1 MVAQIQSLAPPPPIS
16 PPPPRDRSS
25 IEYPSTDGEPLA
37 ESFLHL
43 YAIFCILE
51 VLLQYLNGQ
60 RAAVL
65 ANQFLYYSEG
75 FPNLRAAPD
84 VMVIFNVEPGP
95 RDHYKIWEEGEPP
108 AVVFEVTSPST
119 KSNDLQGK
127 KVLYHQLG
135 VQEYWLFD
143 PKGEWIK
150 GQLRGYRFAE
160 EGYVDIPADQ
170 AISQVLGL
178 RLVVEGALL
187 LFERLDTGDRLLT
200 PQELRAKLVDVQ
212 EQVEA
217 AAQRA
222 EAEAQRA
229 AEAEAK
235 AAAAEAK
242 AEALAAKLRALG
254 IDPTV

>member
-16 PPPPRDRSS
+16 PPPPRDRAS

-37 ESFLHL
+37 ETFLHL

-51 VLLQYLNGQ
+51 VLLQYLKGQ
-60 RAAVL
+60 KATVL
-65 ANQFLYYSEG
+65 SNQFLYYSEG

-95 RDHYKIWEEGEPP
+95 RDNYKIWEEGQPP

-119 KSNDLQGK
+119 KRNDLREK

-187 LFERLDTGDRLLT
+187 LFERVDTGDRLLT
-200 PQELRAKLVDVQ
+200 PQELQAKLAEVQ
-212 EQVEA
+212 KQVEEI
-217 AAQRA
+217 AQRA
-222 EAEAQRA
+222 EAETQRA
-229 AEAEAK
+229 E
-235 AAAAEAK
+235 AAEAK